1 MLLGLLFS
9 ILTATYTVSSTTA
22 VEPSGNVPTYSNYLY
37 ERTATTGQKGQM
49 TAGNS
54 TRLHLTGWDGCLIR
68 SVALQMRSNTESGAG
83 SLIVKMGEKTVWE
96 IVNTSFAD
104 TKWAGAYS
112 AEWVTVKKELNVQVD
127 DFEEIDI
134 WISATEN
141 SLYIG
146 SYTIEYEP
154 APMEC
159 SRVRFVTGLD
169 EAPADLVPAE
179 IGGAIVLPVWQD
191 TAIWHFMGWSE
202 VEILEDTPVGELLQ
216 AGSKYVPMHNTI
228 LWAVYSDADGSA
240 VTDYVSGKYVVA
252 NRNASTEV
260 TTGSGMAMAGKVID
274 GAVALCGV
282 EMDSSRIGR
291 YELKTAIAD
300 EMIYDV
306 TILSDTT
313 LQIVH
318 LATGTSVG
326 YKNES
331 LHVSNSLWKY
341 KVLADSSLVVYYDYK
356 GWQYALLFGYGSD
369 NDVVARSQRVDVG
382 KWTSN
387 AFWLFPI
394 VYPEYTS
401 WPFGKLYAVEDV
413 MAPKDREGEY
423 VLHWGGYELHVKDGK
438 KILYLKR

>member
-146 SYTIEYEP
+146 SYTIEYE
-154 APMEC
+154 AAQVGN
-159 SRVRFVTGLD
+159 SVVRFVTGLD
-169 EAPADLVPAE
+169 MAPADLVAE
-179 IGGAIVLPVWQD
+179 EGGAVVLPAWQD

-341 KVLADSSLVVYYDYK
+341 KVLTDSSLVVYYDYK

>member
-104 TKWAGAYS
+104 TKWAGAYN

-179 IGGAIVLPVWQD
+179 IGGAVVLPAWQD

-318 LATGTSVG
+318 SATGTSVG
-326 YKNES
+326 YKNTS
-331 LHVSNSLWKY
+331 LHATNSLWKY
-341 KVLADSSLVVYYDYK
+341 KVLSDSSLLVYYGYK
-356 GWQYALLFGYGSD
+356 GWQYALMLGYDPD
-369 NDVVARSQRVDVG
+369 NNVVARSQRVDIG
-382 KWTSN
+382 KWTRD

-401 WPFGKLYAVEDV
+401 WPFGKLYAIEDIKMPMDKV
-413 MAPKDREGEY
+413 GEC
-423 VLHWGGYELHVKDGK
+423 VLHWGGYELRVKDGK
-438 KILYLKR
+438 KRLYLKR

>member
-1 MLLGLLFS
+1 M
-9 ILTATYTVSSTTA
+9 
-22 VEPSGNVPTYSNYLY
+22 
-37 ERTATTGQKGQM
+37 
-49 TAGNS
+49 GNS
-54 TRLHLTGWDGCLIR
+54 
-68 SVALQMRSNTESGAG
+68 V
-83 SLIVKMGEKTVWE
+83 
-96 IVNTSFAD
+96 
-104 TKWAGAYS
+104 
-112 AEWVTVKKELNVQVD
+112 
-127 DFEEIDI
+127 
-134 WISATEN
+134 
-141 SLYIG
+141 
-146 SYTIEYEP
+146 
-154 APMEC
+154 
-159 SRVRFVTGLD
+159 VRFVTGLD
-169 EAPADLVPAE
+169 MAPADLVAE
-179 IGGAIVLPVWQD
+179 EGGAVVLPAWQD

-216 AGSKYVPMHNTI
+216 AGSVYVPMHNTI

-252 NRNASTEV
+252 NRNALTEV
-260 TTGSGMAMAGKVID
+260 ETGSGMAMAGKVID

-306 TILSDTT
+306 AILSDTT

-318 LATGTSVG
+318 SATGTSVG
-326 YKNES
+326 YKNTS
-331 LHVSNSLWKY
+331 LHATNSLWKY
-341 KVLADSSLVVYYDYK
+341 KVLPDSSLLVYYDYK
-356 GWQYALLFGYGSD
+356 GWQYALMLGFDSD
-369 NDVVARSQRVDVG
+369 DTVVARSQRVDIG
-382 KWTSN
+382 EWTRD

>member
-9 ILTATYTVSSTTA
+9 ILTATYTVNSTTT
-22 VEPSGNVPTYSNYLY
+22 VEPSGDMPAYSSYQY

-54 TRLHLTGWDGCLIR
+54 TRLHLAGWDGCFIR
-68 SVALQMRSNTESGAG
+68 SVTLQMRSNTEAGAG
-83 SLIVKMGEKTVWE
+83 SLLMKVGEKTVWE
-96 IVNTSFAD
+96 IANRSFAD
-104 TKWAGAYS
+104 VEWAGNYS
-112 AEWVTVKKELNVQVD
+112 AEWVNVKKDLNVQVNAFD
-127 DFEEIDI
+127 ELDI

-146 SYTIEYEP
+146 SYTIEYE
-154 APMEC
+154 AAQVGN
-159 SRVRFVTGLD
+159 SVVRFVTGLD
-169 EAPADLVPAE
+169 MAPADLVAE
-179 IGGAIVLPVWQD
+179 EGGAVVLPAWQD

-252 NRNASTEV
+252 NRNALTEV

-326 YKNES
+326 YKNTS
-331 LHVSNSLWKY
+331 LHATNSLWKY
-341 KVLADSSLVVYYDYK
+341 KVLSDSSLLVYYDYK
-356 GWQYALLFGYGSD
+356 GWQYALILGYDPDD
-369 NDVVARSQRVDVG
+369 NVVARSQRVDVG
-382 KWTSN
+382 EWTRD

-401 WPFGKLYAVEDV
+401 WPFGKLYAIEDIKMPMDKV
-413 MAPKDREGEY
+413 GEC
-423 VLHWGGYELHVKDGK
+423 VLHWGGYELRVKDGK
-438 KILYLKR
+438 KRLYLKR